1 VHGAAAEHMQ
11 VQMFDSL
18 PTFFSRINDNPKTF
32 GEAFFRQLCCD
43 QREMA
48 EQIFVCCGGLR
59 ERVDVLFWDD
69 KKMRGRLRM
78 NIGEGDGNVI
88 FKDFFS
94 GNFSGDNPT
103 K

>member
-11 VQMFDSL
+11 MQMIDGL
-18 PTFFSRINDNPKTF
+18 TTFRSSVNHNPKTLRQT
-32 GEAFFRQLCCD
+32 FFCQLSGD
-43 QREMA
+43 QSEMT
-48 EQIFVCCGGLR
+48 QHFLVGVGGLR
-59 ERVDVLFWDD
+59 ERVDVLFGDD
-69 KKMRGRLRM
+69 EKMRGRLG
-78 NIGEGDGNVI
+78 IDICEGDGNVI